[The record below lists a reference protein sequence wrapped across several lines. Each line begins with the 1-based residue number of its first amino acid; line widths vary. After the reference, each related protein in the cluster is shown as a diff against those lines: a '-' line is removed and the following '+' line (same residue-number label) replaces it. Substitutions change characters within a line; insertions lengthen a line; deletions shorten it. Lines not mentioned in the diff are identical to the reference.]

1 MQNILNYLFE
11 TKAIKFCKENE
22 PFWLTSGKIS
32 PYFFNS
38 QFVYGSEE
46 ESNELLNYITDELQL
61 IKENKANRKDLPK
74 KLLDKVLA
82 QYNTNSIYQD
92 TINQMKDYIEKNI
105 GIENFQYIS
114 GGERRDWYFSI
125 ILSYLLNKPHLTI
138 FKDMTAILSNP
149 DFSSTTDISDL
160 NQSKVLHISDLIT
173 TASSYIKRWVPII
186 NNLNGKM
193 ENTLVIIDRNQGGKE
208 NLKEVGVKS
217 HALATVNIDLF
228 KHALNLGYITQ
239 EQLDFICKYF
249 NNPDETMRKFLI
261 AHPEFIENSLKSTNE
276 RTLLRVHT
284 LIDEDLYNLK
294 DIKNN

>member
-46 ESNELLNYITDELQL
+46 ESNELLNFITKELEN
-61 IKENKANRKDLPK
+61 IKENKSEKKDLPPK
-74 KLLDKVLA
+74 ILDQVLA
-82 QYNTNSIYQD
+82 QYNSNNIYKD
-92 TINQMKDYIEKNI
+92 TICQMKEYIEKNI
-105 GIENFQYIS
+105 GVDTFEYIS
-114 GGERRDWYFSI
+114 GGERRDWFFSI
-125 ILSYLLNKPHLTI
+125 IIAYLLNKPHLTI

-149 DFSSTTDISDL
+149 DFSNTTEITDL
-160 NQSKVLHISDLIT
+160 NGAKVLHLADLIT
-173 TASSYIKRWVPII
+173 TASSYIKMWVPII

-193 ENTLVIIDRNQGGKE
+193 EHTLVIIDRNQGGKE
-208 NLKEVGVKS
+208 NLKEVGVTS
-217 HALATVNIDLF
+217 HALATVDTTLF
-228 KHALNLGYITQ
+228 KTALEQKFINQ
-239 EQLDFICKYF
+239 EQYDMIIKYF
-249 NNPDETMRKFLI
+249 NNPDETMREFLI

-276 RTLLRVHT
+276 RTLKRVHT

-294 DIKNN
+294 EIKN

>member
-46 ESNELLNYITDELQL
+46 ESNELLNFITKELEN
-61 IKENKANRKDLPK
+61 IKENKSEKKDLPQK
-74 KLLDKVLA
+74 ILDQVLA
-82 QYNTNSIYQD
+82 QYNSNNIYKD
-92 TINQMKDYIEKNI
+92 TICQMKEYIEKNI
-105 GIENFQYIS
+105 GVDTFEYIS

-125 ILSYLLNKPHLTI
+125 IIAKLLNKPHLTI
-138 FKDMTAILSNP
+138 FKDMSAILSDSN
-149 DFSSTTDISDL
+149 FENTTEITNL
-160 NQSKVLHISDLIT
+160 NGAKVLHLADLIT
-173 TASSYIKRWVPII
+173 TASSYIKMWVPII
-186 NNLNGKM
+186 NTLNGKM
-193 ENTLVIIDRNQGGKE
+193 EHTLVIIDRNQGGRD

-217 HALATVNIDLF
+217 HALATVNKDLF
-228 KHALNLGYITQ
+228 KHALNLGYINQ

-249 NNPDETMRKFLI
+249 DNPDETMREFLI

-276 RTLLRVHT
+276 RTLKRVHT

-294 DIKNN
+294 EIKK

>member
-11 TKAIKFCKENE
+11 TNAIKFCKENE
-22 PFWLTSGKIS
+22 PFWYTSGKIG

-46 ESNELLNYITDELQL
+46 EANEFLNYITDELQL

-92 TINQMKDYIEKNI
+92 TINQMKDYIEENI
-105 GIENFQYIS
+105 GVENFEYIS

-125 ILSYLLNKPHLTI
+125 ILAYLLNKPHLTV

-149 DFSSTTDISDL
+149 DFSNTTEITDL
-160 NQSKVLHISDLIT
+160 NGAKVLHLADLIT
-173 TASSYIKRWVPII
+173 TASSYIKMWVPII

-208 NLKEVGVKS
+208 NLKEVGVTS
-217 HALATVNIDLF
+217 HALATVDTSLF
-228 KHALNLGYITQ
+228 KTAL
-239 EQLDFICKYF
+239 EQNFINKEQYDMIIKYF
-249 NNPDETMRKFLI
+249 NNPDETMREFLLS
-261 AHPEFIENSLKSTNE
+261 HPEFIENSLKSTNE
-276 RTLLRVHT
+276 RTLKRVHT
-284 LIDEDLYNLK
+284 LLDEDLYNLK
-294 DIKNN
+294 ETKN